1 MTRQQPKQSTVST
14 TQSGCDNLD
23 ILSMTASSAYPLGAV
38 ILSGVVTA
46 ESSARLA
53 TLSRAYQRVRWNA
66 LRFTI
71 EGAFPTT
78 AGGGY
83 VTCFVRDPTDVPPED
98 PREAVRWAMAQ
109 QHSSD
114 NKWYDSTGLA
124 VGRSPGLLYTSM
136 ADGLRFSSPGTFY
149 IISKGGPAQVG
160 SLTVNFHWNVTLSE
174 PTIEVEKTGNSI
186 VLREDMMLP
195 FTLEHGPMLLG
206 KLVTAS
212 PSPHDIVLANA
223 TTADLGME
231 NQAAGVY
238 LSLAKP
244 VTILGEYNTL
254 NDYVPIYVSGF
265 VVNGDQTL
273 TAVYTVGSTE
283 FYSVQIGEDYV
294 PPGGISASNWHLL
307 TAGIGAL
314 LEPGTELTVMGQ
326 ATSLVPTTVDVFTA
340 KGRKTYQVPGR
351 KMVRATVGDEF
362 RATMA
367 LSGEPLRA

>member
-53 TLSRAYQRVRWNA
+53 TLSRAYQRVRWNS

-136 ADGLRFSSPGTFY
+136 ADGLRFSCR
-149 IISKGGPAQVG
+149 A
-160 SLTVNFHWNVTLSE
+160 
-174 PTIEVEKTGNSI
+174 
-186 VLREDMMLP
+186 R
-195 FTLEHGPMLLG
+195 
-206 KLVTAS
+206 
-212 PSPHDIVLANA
+212 
-223 TTADLGME
+223 
-231 NQAAGVY
+231 
-238 LSLAKP
+238 
-244 VTILGEYNTL
+244 
-254 NDYVPIYVSGF
+254 
-265 VVNGDQTL
+265 
-273 TAVYTVGSTE
+273 ST
-283 FYSVQIGEDYV
+283 
-294 PPGGISASNWHLL
+294 
-307 TAGIGAL
+307 
-314 LEPGTELTVMGQ
+314 
-326 ATSLVPTTVDVFTA
+326 
-340 KGRKTYQVPGR
+340 
-351 KMVRATVGDEF
+351 
-362 RATMA
+362 
-367 LSGEPLRA
+367 